1 MIDCL
6 HILLEADVDQ
16 IQFPR
21 AAVQNTRTHVR
32 TRRML
37 HTPLRCCW
45 GVVLAFD
52 ASKNKKQRHLG
63 QAWNNNHNALSH
75 RDTNWKMNQHMRVIR
90 LALVHF
96 RNVYLTVKS
105 RGISRLLTRSKTMI
119 FSQGVILISMLL
131 IWFILAKLLYRPEQA
146 SFQAGE
152 YHCWQE
158 IWKLLLCCY

>member
-1 MIDCL
+1 MCSLMYTCTFLFNLQQAQSGTLVAVTLNTTEMSIFLTGFTTLQTTGAAIDHTTVALIAICRL
-6 HILLEADVDQ
+6 TNTKTGLL
-16 IQFPR
+16 
-21 AAVQNTRTHVR
+21 TKRT
-32 TRRML
+32 
-37 HTPLRCCW
+37 
-45 GVVLAFD
+45 
-52 ASKNKKQRHLG
+52 
-63 QAWNNNHNALSH
+63 
-75 RDTNWKMNQHMRVIR
+75 VIR

-158 IWKLLLCCY
+158 I